1 VYETL
6 IHRSLT
12 SHCGFADAAINHSVA
27 FVNHRAVVNDIDG
40 LVLISILNSQIGSI
54 GVAFLFCLVLFWLQ
68 QPVANVGMVPQL
80 AVWAK
85 FCSHIISQMIEPSR
99 RSLDWTDFLLS
110 FGSDSGISSIHMQP
124 IVLVHLIVEII
135 LYAIIA
141 YVVMRTT
148 MSYLHKFYKLGS
160 DPMGIQSSSKTPN
173 KNKNI
178 KVSSESSSGNV
189 STASGNSSFDAA
201 SYFSP
206 SNVILSSIK
215 RFNASAAKSGHS
227 DPAIEPTK

>member
-1 VYETL
+1 MYETL

-12 SHCGFADAAINHSVA
+12 SHCGFADAAINDSVA
-27 FVNHRAVVNDIDG
+27 SVNHRAVVNDIDG
-40 LVLISILNSQIGSI
+40 LVLISILNSQTGSI
-54 GVAFLFCLVLFWLQ
+54 WVVFLFCLGLFWLQ
-68 QPVANVGMVPQL
+68 QPVANVGTTTQSD
-80 AVWAK
+80 VWAK
-85 FCSHIISQMIEPSR
+85 FRSHIISQMIEPSR
-99 RSLDWTDFLLS
+99 RPLDWTDFSLS
-110 FGSDSGISSIHMQP
+110 FGVNSGTDPSSMQD
-124 IVLVHLIVEII
+124 IEVVHTIVEII

-141 YVVMRTT
+141 VVVMRTT

-160 DPMGIQSSSKTPN
+160 DPMGIQSSSKTQN
-173 KNKNI
+173 KNPTI